1 MRASAGATN
10 AAAAGRPRAAEPPPP
25 ARPPGSAGAV
35 LDVACAND
43 LSQRAGVLPH
53 RLVDGGPA
61 GHHVLG
67 RGLDRHR
74 DLRVRGGPRPG
85 GGDRQHLL
93 RDEAEQR
100 VGEAA
105 LVDVVARGEARPATD
120 EVQQGVLGVEVLQQR
135 PGLLGVLGV
144 RVDHARAAAGEAD
157 EALAVQAAARP
168 HGGDQGPADHRVAV
182 GHRVDAALRAD
193 HAAPEVVAL
202 QQDRD
207 LALGELLEG
216 AVAPVGAELQLLVA
230 QTLVVDLLVEGEGV
244 AGVGRVADPLAVG
257 LVDDVLAGAVQ
268 QRQEALRGGGFAH
281 GRAGVDLQRR
291 HAGGSLALSCL
302 AVVRTS
308 SQLFGCHVPGR
319 PARRKSCLLKYS
331 TRPSVPT
338 GTPYC
343 LPPTWVMQAMALRI
357 WAQPSQPSTTD
368 HTTWSSGHPL
378 LEVGDGE
385 VRDPAR
391 LDVVLDAVSDL
402 PEPTGRKPGNS
413 PRLTTSPARQV

>member
-1 MRASAGATN
+1 MTFLPVPYSS
-10 AAAAGRPRAAEPPPP
+10 GRKP
-25 ARPPGSAGAV
+25 
-35 LDVACAND
+35 C
-43 LSQRAGVLPH
+43 
-53 RLVDGGPA
+53 
-61 GHHVLG
+61 
-67 RGLDRHR
+67 
-74 DLRVRGGPRPG
+74 
-85 GGDRQHLL
+85 
-93 RDEAEQR
+93 
-100 VGEAA
+100 
-105 LVDVVARGEARPATD
+105 
-120 EVQQGVLGVEVLQQR
+120 
-135 PGLLGVLGV
+135 
-144 RVDHARAAAGEAD
+144 
-157 EALAVQAAARP
+157 
-168 HGGDQGPADHRVAV
+168 
-182 GHRVDAALRAD
+182 
-193 HAAPEVVAL
+193 EVVASPMAVP
-202 QQDRD
+202 
-207 LALGELLEG
+207 ALICS
-216 AVAPVGAELQLLVA
+216 
-230 QTLVVDLLVEGEGV
+230 GV
-244 AGVGRVADPLAVG
+244 TP
-257 LVDDVLAGAVQ
+257 
-268 QRQEALRGGGFAH
+268 
-281 GRAGVDLQRR
+281 
-291 HAGGSLALSCL
+291 GSLALSCL